1 MDPEFSITTDLAVVL
16 LAEADSI
23 ISSNLIVEVVV
34 KVVVEVAEVD
44 SFAAV
49 AAKSNISLIDH
60 HRIEVEEDPVA
71 DNSEVAGLG

>member
-34 KVVVEVAEVD
+34 EVAEVD

-60 HRIEVEEDPVA
+60 QRIEVEEDRVA